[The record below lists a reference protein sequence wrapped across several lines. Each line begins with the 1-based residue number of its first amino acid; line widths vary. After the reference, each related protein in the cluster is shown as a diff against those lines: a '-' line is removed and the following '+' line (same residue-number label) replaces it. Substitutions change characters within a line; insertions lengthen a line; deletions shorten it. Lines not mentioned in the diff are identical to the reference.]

1 MARQL
6 DVFLGSN
13 KIGVLEQDNHGSL
26 WFGYDTKWL
35 ASGSA
40 VPLSASLPLR
50 EERYRSKEC
59 RPFFAGLL
67 PEETSRKLVASRFG
81 VSERNDFALLE
92 QIGAECAGAVSLQH
106 AGELPPVGIA
116 NYRGIELSEL
126 EEKLRG
132 LPKAPLL
139 AGEDGIRLSLAGAQ
153 GKAAVAI
160 RDGSYLLPL
169 DGSPSTHILK
179 PDSERFPGLVENE
192 FFCMRL
198 ASALRLDVAPVEIG
212 TAGSIRFLQVT
223 RYDRRP
229 DGGAGKEGWERIHQ
243 EDFCQALGIAPE
255 LKYQN
260 EGGPGFNECFK
271 LIRGNSTTPAFDVL
285 NLFDAVVFNFL
296 IGNNDAHGKNFS
308 FLYDGGETHLA
319 PLYDLVSTE
328 LYPELSLR
336 MAMKVGKEKE
346 AARVLSKH
354 WLAFFEDAELGP
366 TMAIQRM
373 RKLATNARK
382 KSPTLIDIAPMAAG
396 VASIVERHAAAI
408 LALGWKS

>member
-6 DVFLGSN
+6 DIFLGCD
-13 KIGVLEQDNHGSL
+13 KIGVLEQDDHGAL
-26 WFGYDTKWL
+26 WFGYDSKWL
-35 ASGSA
+35 ASESA

-92 QIGAECAGAVSLQH
+92 QIGAECAGAVSLQQT
-106 AGELPPVGIA
+106 GEVPPAGIA
-116 NYRGIELSEL
+116 SYRGIELSEL

-139 AGEDGIRLSLAGAQ
+139 AGEDGIRLSLAGVQ
-153 GKAAVAI
+153 GKAAVAM
-160 RDGSYLLPL
+160 RDGAYLLPL
-169 DGSPSTHILK
+169 NGSPSTHILK

-192 FFCMRL
+192 LFCMRL
-198 ASALRLDVAPVEIG
+198 AATLGLDVAPVDIG

-223 RYDRRP
+223 RYDRRA
-229 DGGAGKEGWERIHQ
+229 DGREGWERIHQ

-260 EGGPGFNECFK
+260 EGGPGFKECFK
-271 LIRGNSTTPAFDVL
+271 LIRGNSTTPVFDVL
-285 NLFDAVVFNFL
+285 KMFDAVVFNFL

-308 FLYDGGETHLA
+308 FLYDGGETRLA

-346 AARVLSKH
+346 AARVLSKQ

-373 RKLATNARK
+373 RTLATNARK
-382 KSPTLIDIAPMAAG
+382 KSPALIDIAPLAG
-396 VASIVERHAAAI
+396 GVVSIVERRAAAI

>member
-6 DVFLGSN
+6 DVFLGSA
-13 KIGVLEQDNHGSL
+13 KIGVLEQDDHGAL
-26 WFGYDTKWL
+26 WFGYDPKWL
-35 ASGSA
+35 DSGGA

-67 PEETSRKLVASRFG
+67 PEETSRKLVARRFG

-92 QIGAECAGAVSLQH
+92 QIGAECAGAVSLQQTGEMPR
-106 AGELPPVGIA
+106 AGMA
-116 NYRGIELSEL
+116 SYRRIELGEL

-139 AGEDGIRLSLAGAQ
+139 AGEEGIRLSLAGAQ
-153 GKAAVAI
+153 GKAAVAM
-160 RDGSYLLPL
+160 RNGAYLLPL

-179 PDSERFPGLVENE
+179 PDGERFPGLVENE

-198 ASALRLDVAPVEIG
+198 AAALGLDVAPVDIA
-212 TAGSIRFLQVT
+212 TAGSIRFLQVA
-223 RYDRRP
+223 RYDRRA
-229 DGGAGKEGWERIHQ
+229 DGSEGWTRIHQ
-243 EDFCQALGIAPE
+243 EDFCQALGIPPE
-255 LKYQN
+255 IKYQN
-260 EGGPGFNECFK
+260 EGGPGFKECFK
-271 LIRGNSTTPAFDVL
+271 LIRGNSTTPVFDVL
-285 NLFDAVVFNFL
+285 KLFDAMVFNFL

-308 FLYDGGETHLA
+308 FLYDGGETRLA

-346 AARVLSKH
+346 AARVLSKQ

-373 RKLATNARK
+373 RTLATNARK
-382 KSPTLIDIAPMAAG
+382 KSPALIKMAPMASG
-396 VASIVERHAAAI
+396 VASIVERHAAAM

>member
-6 DVFLGSN
+6 DVFLGSD
-13 KIGVLEQDNHGSL
+13 KIGVLEQDAHGAL
-26 WFGYDTKWL
+26 WFAYDTKWL
-35 ASGSA
+35 ASGGA

-50 EERYRSKEC
+50 EERYRSMEC

-92 QIGAECAGAVSLQH
+92 QIGAECAGAVSMQQT
-106 AGELPPVGIA
+106 GEVPLAGIA
-116 NYRGIELSEL
+116 SYRGIELSEL

-139 AGEDGIRLSLAGAQ
+139 AGQDGIRLSLAGAQ
-153 GKAAVAI
+153 GKAAVAM

-198 ASALRLDVAPVEIG
+198 ASALGLDVAPVDIG
-212 TAGSIRFLQVT
+212 TAGSIRFLNVT

-229 DGGAGKEGWERIHQ
+229 DGGTWKEGWERIHQ
-243 EDFCQALGIAPE
+243 EDFCQALGITPE

-260 EGGPGFNECFK
+260 EGGPGFKECFK
-271 LIRGNSTTPAFDVL
+271 LIRGNSTTPVFEVL
-285 NLFDAVVFNFL
+285 KMFDAVVFNFL

-308 FLYDGGETHLA
+308 FLYDGGETRLA

-336 MAMKVGKEKE
+336 MAMKIGKEKV
-346 AARVLSKH
+346 AARVLSKQ

-373 RKLATNARK
+373 RTLATNARK
-382 KSPTLIDIAPMAAG
+382 KSPALIDIAPMADG
-396 VASIVERHAAAI
+396 VASIVDRRASAI
-408 LALGWKS
+408 LGLGWKS

>member
-6 DVFLGSN
+6 DVFLGSD
-13 KIGVLEQDNHGSL
+13 KIGVLEQDDHGAL
-26 WFGYDTKWL
+26 WFGYDAVWL
-35 ASGSA
+35 ASGEA
-40 VPLSASLPLR
+40 APLSASLPLR
-50 EERYRSKEC
+50 DERYRSREC

-67 PEETSRKLVASRFG
+67 PEETNRKVVADRFG

-92 QIGAECAGAVSLQH
+92 RIGAECAGAVSL
-106 AGELPPVGIA
+106 LPPGETPRGGLA
-116 NYRGIELSEL
+116 SYRGIGIGEL

-153 GKAAVAI
+153 GKAALAI
-160 RDGSYLLPL
+160 RDGAYLLPQ

-198 ASALRLDVAPVEIG
+198 AADLGLAVAPVEIG

-223 RYDRRP
+223 RYDRRI
-229 DGGAGKEGWERIHQ
+229 DGTEGWTRIHQ
-243 EDFCQALGIAPE
+243 EDFCQALGMAPE

-260 EGGPGFNECFK
+260 EGGPGFKECFK
-271 LIRGNSTTPAFDVL
+271 LIREISTTPALDVL
-285 NLFDAVVFNFL
+285 RMFDAMVFNFI

-308 FLYDGGETHLA
+308 FLYDGGETRLA

-328 LYPELSLR
+328 LYPDLSLR
-336 MAMKVGKEKE
+336 MAMKIGKEKE
-346 AARVLSKH
+346 AARVSSIH
-354 WLAFFEDAELGP
+354 WLAFFEEVELGP

-373 RKLATNARK
+373 RTLATKARE
-382 KSPTLIDIAPMAAG
+382 KSPALIQKAPMAAG
-396 VASIVERHAAAI
+396 VAGIVERHTAAI
-408 LALGWKS
+408 LANNWKS

>member
-6 DVFLGSN
+6 NVFLGTE
-13 KIGVLEQDNHGSL
+13 KVGVLEQDDHGAL
-26 WFGYDTKWL
+26 WFGYDPAWL
-35 ASGSA
+35 ASRRA
-40 VPLSASLPLR
+40 VQLSASLPLR
-50 EERYRSKEC
+50 EDRFRSKEC

-67 PEETSRKLVASRFG
+67 PEEMSRKLVASRFG

-92 QIGAECAGAVSLQH
+92 QIGAECAGAVSL
-106 AGELPPVGIA
+106 LPPGEIPRA
-116 NYRGIELSEL
+116 GDASYREIEAGDL

-153 GKAAVAI
+153 GKAVVTM

-198 ASALRLDVAPVEIG
+198 AANLGLDVAPVTIRS
-212 TAGSIRFLQVT
+212 AGSIRFLQVT
-223 RYDRRP
+223 RYDRRA
-229 DGGAGKEGWERIHQ
+229 DGKDRWERIHQ

-260 EGGPGFNECFK
+260 EGGPGLMDCFH
-271 LIRGNSTTPAFDVL
+271 LVRENSTTPVFDVL
-285 NLFDAVVFNFL
+285 KLFDAVVFNFL

-308 FLYDGGETHLA
+308 FLYDGGETRLA

-328 LYPELSLR
+328 LYPDLSVR
-336 MAMKVGKEKE
+336 MAMKIGKEKE
-346 AARVLSKH
+346 AARIFSEQ
-354 WLAFFEDAELGP
+354 WLAFFEEAELGP
-366 TMAIQRM
+366 SMAIHRL
-373 RKLATNARK
+373 RTLATKARK
-382 KSPTLIDIAPMAAG
+382 KSTDLIESTPSAGG
-396 VASIVERHAAAI
+396 VARIVVSRAESI
-408 LALGWKS
+408 LAAVWKL

>member
-6 DVFLGSN
+6 DVFLGSD
-13 KIGVLEQDNHGSL
+13 KIGVLEQDDHGAL
-26 WFGYDTKWL
+26 WFGYDANWL
-35 ASGSA
+35 ASEDA

-67 PEETSRKLVASRFG
+67 PEETSRKLVARRFG

-92 QIGAECAGAVSLQH
+92 QIGAECAGAVSLQQTGEMPR
-106 AGELPPVGIA
+106 AGNA
-116 NYRGIELSEL
+116 SYRRIELGEL

-139 AGEDGIRLSLAGAQ
+139 AGEEGIRLSLAGAQ
-153 GKAAVAI
+153 GKAAVAM
-160 RDGSYLLPL
+160 RDGAYLLPL

-198 ASALRLDVAPVEIG
+198 AAALGLDVAPVDIG

-223 RYDRRP
+223 RYDRRA
-229 DGGAGKEGWERIHQ
+229 DGREGWARIHQ

-260 EGGPGFNECFK
+260 EGGPGFKECFK
-271 LIRGNSTTPAFDVL
+271 LIRGNSTTPVFDIL
-285 NLFDAVVFNFL
+285 KLFDAMVFNFL

-308 FLYDGGETHLA
+308 FLYDGGETRLA

-346 AARVLSKH
+346 AARVLSKQ

-373 RKLATNARK
+373 RTLATQARK
-382 KSPTLIDIAPMAAG
+382 KSPALIDIAPMAVG

-408 LALGWKS
+408 LAQAGNP

>member
-6 DVFLGSN
+6 DVFLGSD
-13 KIGVLEQDNHGSL
+13 KIGVLEQDDHGAL

-92 QIGAECAGAVSLQH
+92 QIGAECAGAVSLQQM
-106 AGELPPVGIA
+106 GQVPPAGIA
-116 NYRGIELSEL
+116 SYRGIELSEL

-153 GKAAVAI
+153 GKAAVAM
-160 RDGSYLLPL
+160 RDGAYLLPFG
-169 DGSPSTHILK
+169 GSPTTHILK

-198 ASALRLDVAPVEIG
+198 AATLGLDVAPVDIG

-223 RYDRRP
+223 RYDRRA
-229 DGGAGKEGWERIHQ
+229 DGREGWERIHQ

-260 EGGPGFNECFK
+260 EGGPGFKECFK
-271 LIRGNSTTPAFDVL
+271 LLRGNSTTPVFDVL
-285 NLFDAVVFNFL
+285 KMFDAVVFNFL

-308 FLYDGGETHLA
+308 FLYDGGETRLA

-336 MAMKVGKEKE
+336 MAMKVGKERE
-346 AARVLSKH
+346 ATRVLSKQ
-354 WLAFFEDAELGP
+354 WRAFFEDAELGP

-373 RKLATNARK
+373 RTLATNARK
-382 KSPTLIDIAPMAAG
+382 RSPALIDIAPMAGG
-396 VASIVERHAAAI
+396 VSSIIERRAAAI
-408 LALGWKS
+408 LALDWKS

>member
-13 KIGVLEQDNHGSL
+13 KIGVLEQDDHGML
-26 WFGYDTKWL
+26 WFGYETKWL
-35 ASGSA
+35 ACDDA

-67 PEETSRKLVASRFG
+67 PEETNRKLVARRYG
-81 VSERNDFALLE
+81 VSEQNDFALLE
-92 QIGAECAGAVSLQH
+92 QIGAECAGAVSLQQT
-106 AGELPPVGIA
+106 GEMPRAGIA
-116 NYRGIELSEL
+116 SYRGIELREL

-132 LPKAPLL
+132 LPLTPLL

-160 RDGSYLLPL
+160 RDGAYLLPL

-192 FFCMRL
+192 FFCLRL
-198 ASALRLDVAPVEIG
+198 AAALGLDVAPVNIK
-212 TAGSIRFLQVT
+212 TAGTIRFLQVT
-223 RYDRRP
+223 RYDRRA
-229 DGGAGKEGWERIHQ
+229 DGNEGWARIHQ

-260 EGGPGFNECFK
+260 EGGPGFKECFE

-285 NLFDAVVFNFL
+285 KLFDAVVFNFL
-296 IGNNDAHGKNFS
+296 TGNNDAHGKNFS
-308 FLYDGGETHLA
+308 FLYDGGETRLA

-346 AARVLSKH
+346 ASRVSSKQWLS
-354 WLAFFEDAELGP
+354 FFEEAELGP

-373 RKLATNARK
+373 RTMATNARK
-382 KSPTLIDIAPMAAG
+382 KSSALINIAPMAG
-396 VASIVERHAAAI
+396 SVASIVDRRATEI
-408 LALGWKS
+408 LALDWKS